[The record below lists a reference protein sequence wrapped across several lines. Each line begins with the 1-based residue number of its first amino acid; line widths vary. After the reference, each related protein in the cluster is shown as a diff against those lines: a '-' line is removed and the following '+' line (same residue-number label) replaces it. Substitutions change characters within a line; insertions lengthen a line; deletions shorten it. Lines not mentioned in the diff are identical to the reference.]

1 MSDAIL
7 APPAVN
13 ANDSTIWTKLFT
25 RSNTSTKAIVYSSST
40 DGELVLNYIALYFTV
55 KIAAHISNGSYC
67 LVCRDVTSGQPGR
80 LKAGWGPC
88 EFYSPLLTRR
98 LQSDIDASSGNMSTF
113 VPSYYIGGNNTY
125 FSFNSSYDYVRVQTT
140 SAIGNDYMATTTGG
154 NLSIT
159 MYGLAIA

>member
-13 ANDSTIWTKLFT
+13 ANDSVIWTKLFT

-40 DGELVLNYIALYFTV
+40 DRELVLNYIALYFTV
-55 KIAAHISNGSYC
+55 KIAAHISNGTFC
-67 LVCRDVTSGQPGR
+67 LVCGGNSGQPGS
-80 LKAGWGPC
+80 LSVGWGPC

-98 LQSDIDASSGNMSTF
+98 LQSNINASSGDMSTF
-113 VPSYYIGGNNTY
+113 VPSYYIGGNSSS
-125 FSFNSSYDYVRVQTT
+125 FSFYSSYDYVRVQTKAVM
-140 SAIGNDYMATTTGG
+140 SDSYMATTTVG